1 MLLPFMLMQ
10 FFSPKTEFRLI
21 LFFEFKQKNIQV
33 KIFAQHQL
41 GSLKWYYYNLLE
53 KLKTEKVTQAHYFH
67 WTSLEGVGAVFGN
80 LLR

>member
-1 MLLPFMLMQ
+1 MQ

-53 KLKTEKVTQAHYFH
+53 KFVVAAESLKMVSFYYVDDNVDGF
-67 WTSLEGVGAVFGN
+67 F
-80 LLR
+80 